1 MKTRLFAVAAAF
13 NLGLFTLA
21 QAAGSPP
28 ASEGYRAAA
37 AKPVGYRSAKY
48 TGGEG
53 ATWRTGRDS
62 HGFQGSYGGCQYR
75 GHAGP
80 NGYTLDRVC

>member
-1 MKTRLFAVAAAF
+1 MKTRLFLVAASF

-21 QAAGSPP
+21 QAAGP
-28 ASEGYRAAA
+28 AADGVRSGTPAKPAGYRAAR
-37 AKPVGYRSAKY
+37 YS
-48 TGGEG
+48 GGEG
-53 ATWRTGRDS
+53 ATWKTGRDS

-80 NGYTLDRVC
+80 NGYAIDRVC